1 MCICVCA
8 CVSCFLAETGAPLF
22 VQRME
27 LWFSVETLLRLNI
40 HLAVPPYHTP
50 LPTSLCPIFP
60 CHHVCQQACAHNL
73 SPLSKLPILGPAL
86 GVQSLCGSPVLAER
100 LPGRP
105 ACWSNRQ
112 RRGRGWCKQLTG
124 EGHIDH
130 TSRLRLHTHICTHTH
145 IYIYIYMCTHTYKS
159 KCTFKAHAD
168 SLTHVQTHTLANM
181 HVPKCTHTHT
191 HKHTHSFLSSCTC
204 KHTGP
209 ADPTAAGR

>member
-1 MCICVCA
+1 VCICVCA

-145 IYIYIYMCTHTYKS
+145 IYIYIYICAHILTSQSAHS
-159 KCTFKAHAD
+159 KPM
-168 SLTHVQTHTLANM
+168 QTHSRTYRLTPSPTCMCQNA
-181 HVPKCTHTHT
+181 HTHTHT
-191 HKHTHSFLSSCTC
+191 STHIPF
-204 KHTGP
+204 
-209 ADPTAAGR
+209 